1 MATAEIKFRT
11 TSGNRSSHRH
21 TYLVTEATDEL
32 DALDAV
38 AAVAPTTYDNLNLI
52 DFEYEEVRYPD
63 IWDVTARYAQ
73 ADPQLL
79 LDTGSAEYS
88 FDITVESQRILQA
101 YSTVNS
107 YVAAGSATD
116 YHEAIGIDPKTKQ
129 AEGADVLVPV
139 SSFQITYAPAVAVV
153 TPTYQKNV
161 RDLVGKVN
169 NGTFNA
175 HAAGEVLFVGCSGRK
190 RTDADW
196 ELTFRFDVRPNQTG
210 LVIGDITGINCNGWD
225 LIDPIYERAVDNNRY
240 IQKPVQVDIK
250 RVYKYADFSVLGLP

>member
-38 AAVAPTTYDNLNLI
+38 ALVAPTVYDNLNI
-52 DFEYEEVRYPD
+52 VDFDYEEVRYPD
-63 IWDVTARYAQ
+63 VWEITAIYAQ
-73 ADPQLL
+73 ASPQLL
-79 LDTGSAEYS
+79 IETGSAEYS
-88 FDITVESQRILQA
+88 FDIAVESQRILQA

-107 YVAAGSATD
+107 YVVSGVATD
-116 YHEAIGIDPKTKQ
+116 YHEAIGIDPATKQ
-129 AEGADVLVPV
+129 AEGADVLVPI
-139 SSFQITYAPAVAVV
+139 SSFQVTYAPANAVV
-153 TPTYQKNV
+153 TTVYQKTV
-161 RDLVGKVN
+161 RTLVGKVN
-169 NGTFNA
+169 NGAFND
-175 HAAGEVLFVGCSGRK
+175 HAAGEVLFVGASGRK

-196 ELTFRFDVRPNQTG
+196 ELSFRFDVRPNQTG

-250 RVYKYADFSVLGLP
+250 RVYQYADFSVLGLP